1 MINKRIISFL
11 SLQDEYKHVLYM
23 NLYSL
28 KFTKSNAGDTKSV
41 YVCAESI
48 FFLPNCYLFGHFLPS
63 SNCSKTFQFYKLTL
77 MCAYQE
83 K

>member
-11 SLQDEYKHVLYM
+11 SLQDEYKRVLYM

-41 YVCAESI
+41 YVCAESN
-48 FFLPNCYLFGHFLPS
+48 FFYPIATCLGTFSHQVIAQKHFNFINL
-63 SNCSKTFQFYKLTL
+63 L
-77 MCAYQE
+77 
-83 K
+83 

>member
-11 SLQDEYKHVLYM
+11 SLQDEYKHVQ
-23 NLYSL
+23 NLYSV

-48 FFLPNCYLFGHFLPS
+48 FLPNCYLFGHFLSP